1 MHTRSVDAALGGN
14 TEHYEA
20 SGSSRGTITCDVVGV
35 TSGSLLVDVTE
46 DASERSSATKR
57 VAVQNDGAIVYL
69 PNQGTL
75 NEEEAELAALLAP
88 GLIGGDREIGDT
100 WNFRLSSANYTATK
114 TFRLTDIKSGSEVSL
129 NVEEVFART
138 GADALTGTVAGSLSY
153 DPAALVPLGAKLD
166 KTTRQEDSALQDAQN
181 RHGLRAQGRLAREA
195 LGALLAP
202 SLAAPA
208 V

>member
-1 MHTRSVDAALGGN
+1 VDLKTQTDMHTRSVDAALGGN

-166 KTTRQEDSALQDAQN
+166 KTTRQEDSAGYKTRKIGMDFVLKEDS
-181 RHGLRAQGRLAREA
+181 RAKH
-195 LGALLAP
+195 
-202 SLAAPA
+202 
-208 V
+208 